1 MVHKWIKITVTVEQW
16 QSVLDTSRSDQRIY
30 GLAYGDPEAPQM
42 SEISRCLN
50 GQRLA
55 NDVDLVKG
63 AHQSEGII
71 EIAIFR
77 ETLQY
82 LGDNDVTDHY
92 NFMSQKRI
100 QRFGL
105 G

>member
-1 MVHKWIKITVTVEQW
+1 MFHKWIKITVAIEQW
-16 QSVLDTSRSDQRIY
+16 QSVLDTSGSDQRID
-30 GLAYGDPEAPQM
+30 GLAHGNSEAPQM
-42 SEISRCLN
+42 PEIRRRLN

-63 AHQSEGII
+63 AHQSQGILKVTI
-71 EIAIFR
+71 ICEA
-77 ETLQY
+77 LQN
-82 LGDNDVTDHY
+82 LGENNVTDRQ
-92 NFMSQKRI
+92 NFISQKRF